1 MTLGQG
7 HPKVTQY
14 IFPDPYFLYTKFLR
28 SSSNGFDVTSKSH
41 CGGGGGGGGR
51 GRGGETNWKHKVTP
65 DWGDLIKLDVIFNN
79 SFWNHNFRLWKFCS
93 FDGGHFIQSSLYPR
107 QYAAAFII
115 IHGYRGFRKIP
126 QTAVPKGCFSNQ
138 WWYGQR
144 SPMHGVTDCFTV
156 QASWQSPKQIMGL
169 VNAFYVTVSTIL
181 HRFTAMLCK
190 NNSSFN
196 QANDRGDLRSTS
208 LSSSLWICRNVPVD
222 ISWQAAGKLT
232 CYSCEDDPQLANH
245 ELTSLY

>member
-1 MTLGQG
+1 MVLTWQA
-7 HPKVTQY
+7 KV
-14 IFPDPYFLYTKFLR
+14 IAAAAAAAADA
-28 SSSNGFDVTSKSH
+28 DAAA
-41 CGGGGGGGGR
+41 
-51 GRGGETNWKHKVTP
+51 ETNWKHKVTP

-144 SPMHGVTDCFTV
+144 SPMHGVTDSLFH
-156 QASWQSPKQIMGL
+156 SPGFL
-169 VNAFYVTVSTIL
+169 AE
-181 HRFTAMLCK
+181 
-190 NNSSFN
+190 
-196 QANDRGDLRSTS
+196 
-208 LSSSLWICRNVPVD
+208 P
-222 ISWQAAGKLT
+222 
-232 CYSCEDDPQLANH
+232 EANH
-245 ELTSLY
+245 GTRKRLLCHGEHHSPQVYSNVVQKQQLF